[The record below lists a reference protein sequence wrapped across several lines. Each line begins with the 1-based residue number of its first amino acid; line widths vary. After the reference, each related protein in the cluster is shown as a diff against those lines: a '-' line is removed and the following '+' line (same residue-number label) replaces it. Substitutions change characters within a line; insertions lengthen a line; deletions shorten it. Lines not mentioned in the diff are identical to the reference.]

1 MFIGVGYRQA
11 LEHYSKGEEVLVID
25 RGSKGRNGRGYD
37 TFLLEELLEDLEF
50 LADVSEADSPDPNEA
65 REDGEPPAE
74 TTKKEMIRKLME
86 QGMGTKEIAA
96 KTGISYGTA
105 AYYMSAIRKEKKGGP
120 KGDNVD
126 RHLCRTCKYKAKNK
140 GCDYYVMTDR
150 ERGCDPEECD
160 KYEEADAG
168 APKRSRAQNK

>member
-74 TTKKEMIRKLME
+74 TTKKEMIRK
-86 QGMGTKEIAA
+86 I
-96 KTGISYGTA
+96 
-105 AYYMSAIRKEKKGGP
+105 
-120 KGDNVD
+120 
-126 RHLCRTCKYKAKNK
+126 
-140 GCDYYVMTDR
+140 
-150 ERGCDPEECD
+150 
-160 KYEEADAG
+160 
-168 APKRSRAQNK
+168 PKRGVPVRVHPVNPV